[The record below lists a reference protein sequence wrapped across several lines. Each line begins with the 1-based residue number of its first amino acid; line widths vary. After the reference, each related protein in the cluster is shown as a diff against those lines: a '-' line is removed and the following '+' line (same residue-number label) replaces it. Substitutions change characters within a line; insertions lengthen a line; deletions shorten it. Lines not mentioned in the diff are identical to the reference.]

1 MYMSKKRKS
10 SVISASVAP
19 AAGRPSVSAEG
30 CFLRKAFAQG
40 LGVLCL
46 LVSISFFNGTYDTAQ
61 VKMTLLHMGGTAL
74 CAWWLAQLLLEKRII
89 FTKKN
94 WLVYLPFLAYYAWNA
109 FTFIC
114 APYRAEASE
123 EFIRY
128 VFYFMLTLAVVAQF
142 RLGAVRTLT
151 KWIVGAAWVSFLYG
165 LVQVADR
172 WIVGVD
178 LLPWRGFFGARIFS
192 THANPNFFAD
202 FVVFAN
208 FIVLGEF
215 LRTRQKSLLFLFMAG
230 VVDLFFTESKGAWI
244 GFAVS
249 LVFFTGLYANSLAVK
264 LQKHMR
270 KINAAAAVLLL
281 GAGLLVGLYA
291 AKRFQSVSFRL
302 HTWTAAAQMVQDS
315 PVMGTGVGSFKIIYP
330 AYRKPQIFY
339 IENAHNN
346 ETQHAE
352 NEYLEQWATTGTVGL
367 VLFLWVVCFVLACG
381 VKNVRRVPVSGPSSR
396 NYWLLAYLTAFF
408 GILVHNFFD
417 ISMRFASTGLF
428 FAVFSGVIVALSRS
442 DDDETDLCACGDG
455 TVHPVK
461 ACRYPAL
468 LGVSKLMF
476 YAGAAWLVVRL
487 VPAFAE
493 TVGDLFAGKF
503 GSMLLR
509 IFAWG
514 VFLTAVGGTMYVYLR
529 AVWQSRTLRV
539 VVLLGISLWPA
550 WYFFGYFRSNHYY
563 GIATEF
569 VRRGSTAGALDYY
582 QKAIE
587 ANSLVSDYYQ
597 YRGSILRTQ
606 LDLTK
611 SFQPGKGDT
620 DGPMNDYE
628 RILRDYNKTLS
639 MAPNHALIYQEIGAF
654 YYAAAIKYTQMSAAA
669 SGPFEYN
676 EYRDR
681 AVENMNKAK
690 ESFRRSLLIDPVNEM
705 TYTHLISIAMM
716 ERNAA
721 EAQAWIDAY
730 KRGPAGVQEPEFLER
745 HRRNPRILQLER
757 NLQNMPFAQASRR
770 EK

>member
-1 MYMSKKRKS
+1 MYMSKKRK
-10 SVISASVAP
+10 VPAVSAVHTPAAP
-19 AAGRPSVSAEG
+19 AVCAEG

-40 LGVLCL
+40 LGALCF

-61 VKMTLLHMGGTAL
+61 VKMTLLHMGATAL
-74 CAWWLAQLLLEKRII
+74 CAWWLAQLLLEKRVI

-109 FTFIC
+109 VTFIC
-114 APYRAEASE
+114 APYHAEASE

-128 VFYFMLTLAVVAQF
+128 VFYFMLTLAVIAQF
-142 RLGAVRTLT
+142 RLGAARVLT
-151 KWIVGAAWVSFLYG
+151 RWIVGAAWVSFLYG

-172 WIVGVD
+172 WVPGVD
-178 LLPWRGFFGARIFS
+178 LLPWSGFFGARIFS

-215 LRTRQKSLLFLFMAG
+215 LRTRKKSLLFLFAAG
-230 VVDLFFTESKGAWI
+230 VIDLFFTESKGAWI

-302 HTWTAAAQMVQDS
+302 HTWTAAAQMIQDA
-315 PVMGTGVGSFKIIYP
+315 PVMGTGVGTFKIIYP

-367 VLFLWVVCFVLACG
+367 VLFLWLVVFVLVLG
-381 VKNVRRVPVSGPSSR
+381 VRNVRRVSVAGPSSR

-442 DDDETDLCACGDG
+442 DDDETDLCAAGDG
-455 TVHPVK
+455 TVRPV
-461 ACRYPAL
+461 APNPYPAL
-468 LGVSKLMF
+468 MWSAKLAF
-476 YAGAAWLVVRL
+476 CAGAAWLVIRL

-503 GSMLLR
+503 GSVLLR
-509 IFAWG
+509 VFAWG
-514 VFLTAVGGTMYVYLR
+514 VFLTAVGGALYAYVC

-539 VVLLGISLWPA
+539 IILLGVSLWPL

-563 GIATEF
+563 GVATEF

-582 QKAIE
+582 QKAIQ
-587 ANSLVSDYYQ
+587 ANPLVSDYYQ
-597 YRGSILRTQ
+597 YRGSILRTE
-606 LDLTK
+606 LDLNK

-620 DGPMNDYE
+620 EGPMNDYE

-639 MAPNHALIYQEIGAF
+639 MAPNHALIYQEMGAF

-669 SGPFEYN
+669 SGPYEYN
-676 EYRDR
+676 EYRNR
-681 AVENMNKAK
+681 AVENMNRAKA
-690 ESFRRSLLIDPVNEM
+690 SFRRSLLIDPVNEM
-705 TYTHLISIAMM
+705 TYTHLISIALM
-716 ERNAA
+716 ERNAR

-730 KRGPAGVQEPEFLER
+730 KRGPDGVHEPEFLER
-745 HRRNPRILQLER
+745 HRQNPRILQLER
-757 NLQNMPFAQASRR
+757 NLQNMPFAQDLRR
-770 EK
+770 GK